1 MAVTTTIV
9 FEDHRMVI
17 TMPDKVIVLRPLDIR
32 QATVVNNSNRPDR
45 GSLQF
50 ASPPQVPYPSLTLKL
65 LTEWGD
71 EVDINLSEVSEPA
84 SWNNGE
90 SGAKD
95 ALIDLTPYIRK
106 DPPVSSG
113 GGGGGDV
120 TIVTTDNLTTVDANE
135 PGPTYSLRQTTI
147 SYEDASGATVF
158 LTPVNTGYDGSAYL
172 VPDGVLSRFSLF
184 TTDGLTPILRGDI
197 ANPNQNAPQIR
208 IPYRDSANAS
218 QVTGAYD
225 TDFASGTMRPN
236 TEVPR
241 REIPVNGSGS
251 GQYVTLADLLANTVP
266 NVVSN
271 ALNSYFHFAANHDTT
286 LVHTVQ
292 SGGPLVGLYTSITDS
307 GGNGTITVSI
317 NGGAFVSFASI
328 NPLNLVAT
336 NTIQFKRTTYS
347 SAGWALITGT
357 F

>member
-1 MAVTTTIV
+1 MAGTTTIV

-113 GGGGGDV
+113 DV

-147 SYEDASGATVF
+147 AYTDAAGAPA
-158 LTPVNTGYDGSAYL
+158 LLAAVNTGYDGAAYL
-172 VPDGVLSRFSLF
+172 VPD
-184 TTDGLTPILRGDI
+184 
-197 ANPNQNAPQIR
+197 
-208 IPYRDSANAS
+208 
-218 QVTGAYD
+218 QV
-225 TDFASGTMRPN
+225 
-236 TEVPR
+236 VPR
-241 REIPVNGSGS
+241 REMTRNGVPTGTFIDLDDLVSDTVPDIMTGDWETTFAQGDGQTLHSHVNGRLIAAEMAGLWNVTSDGGS
-251 GQYVTLADLLANTVP
+251 GTLE
-266 NVVSN
+266 
-271 ALNSYFHFAANHDTT
+271 Y
-286 LVHTVQ
+286 
-292 SGGPLVGLYTSITDS
+292 
-307 GGNGTITVSI
+307 SI
-317 NGGAFVSFASI
+317 NGGAWTTLGSTITYTAGQRVRFRRSI
-328 NPLNLVAT
+328 
-336 NTIQFKRTTYS
+336 TTSLGY
-347 SAGWALITGT
+347 ITQT
-357 F
+357 R